1 MTTVKI
7 VRWEPGKVTQM
18 ARSEMAGRMNAA
30 AAIGVTRA
38 QALAPRDTGFM
49 ANTIEVVKRATPAD
63 LNVQWGN
70 ITALYTL
77 WQEIG
82 ARGRPGR
89 YFLRQS
95 LDYAA
100 KQLAKA
106 S

>member
-7 VRWEPGKVTQM
+7 VSWTPAAPQKM
-18 ARSEMAGRMNAA
+18 ARTEMARRMNEA

-38 QALAPRDTGFM
+38 QMLAPRDTGFM
-49 ANTIEVVKRATPAD
+49 ANTIEVVQRASAAQLT
-63 LNVQWGN
+63 VRWGN